1 MRKFSFV
8 LMAVGVIII
17 IIGFLTFTN
26 LNTVNAVDSHRW
38 TIYIN
43 GIRSFP
49 WPVFAGSVIVI
60 LGVIFNMATWE
71 QPKGR
76 YF

>member
-1 MRKFSFV
+1 M
-8 LMAVGVIII
+8 LIGITII

-26 LNTVNAVDSHRW
+26 LTTVNAVDSHNW
-38 TIYIN
+38 TVNIN
-43 GIRSFP
+43 GLKSFP

-60 LGVIFNMATWE
+60 LGIIFNMATWE

>member
-1 MRKFSFV
+1 MKNFSYA
-8 LMAVGVIII
+8 LMAIGTIII

-26 LNTVNAVDSHRW
+26 LKTVNAVDSHNW

-43 GIRSFP
+43 GAKSFP
-49 WPVFAGSVIVI
+49 WPVFGGSVIAI
-60 LGVIFNMATWE
+60 LGIIFNMATWE